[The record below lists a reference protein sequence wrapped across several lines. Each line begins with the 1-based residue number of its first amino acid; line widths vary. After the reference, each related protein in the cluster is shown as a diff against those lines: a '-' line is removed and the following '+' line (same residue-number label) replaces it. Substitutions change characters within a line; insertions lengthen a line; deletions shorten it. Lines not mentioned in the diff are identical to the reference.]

1 MGPVATVEVATE
13 EMAVEMVAAA
23 MVEGMVEAKLAVV
36 DLREVATVVVAMAE
50 AQKEAWVAMAAM
62 VGQAGRRSGKLRCCR
77 RMARRI
83 GLASGSSFR
92 DKCTKTTA
100 GSNNSSCDG
109 GDAFKQKRYMR

>member
-50 AQKEAWVAMAAM
+50 AQKEAWVAMA
-62 VGQAGRRSGKLRCCR
+62 GRRV
-77 RMARRI
+77 
-83 GLASGSSFR
+83 
-92 DKCTKTTA
+92 
-100 GSNNSSCDG
+100 
-109 GDAFKQKRYMR
+109 GDLVNCAAAVAWHVV